1 MERCAEERRIK
12 MPRKTA
18 VIYARYSSHNQ
29 RDCSIEQQI
38 EACMRHAS
46 AVKLDVVGTY
56 ADRAISGKTDKRP
69 QFQQMMKD
77 AEQGK
82 FHFVLAWKSNRMGRN
97 MLQAMVNEERL
108 RECGV
113 KVLYTEEDFD
123 DSAAGRFAL
132 RNMMNV
138 NQFYSENMAED
149 IRRGM
154 MDNAKNCKANGSP
167 PYGYRIA
174 KDKSFEIDEA
184 AAKIV
189 QEIYR
194 KAAEGYRLVDIWR
207 SLNERGIKT
216 RSGGEWNR
224 SSFNKILHNERYK
237 GIYIYKDI
245 RVPDGMP
252 RIISDELY
260 FKAQEALRMKSN
272 PRCSGRR
279 RGNSVYLLTGKLF
292 CGRCLSPMVG
302 DSGTS
307 KTGAPHYYYKCQK
320 RKRQHA
326 CDKTNVQRDVIEKLI
341 AKKIYDYCLRD
352 DIIEKIADVTIE
364 HNVKRMQE
372 SNVGILGDQLAD
384 VNKRIGNLM
393 KAMEAG
399 ATSQNT
405 IARFHELEDEQMKL
419 NIKLNE
425 ARVNVVSVS
434 KEQLIAGLR
443 LFRKGNVEDKQ
454 TQAELFDL
462 FLQAAFLYDDKLRI
476 VFHLAGEKDSMD
488 IPIEEMAGDK
498 GLEEIKAEGFGQA
511 KLRPTNFKDSCPR
524 GGQFFPPV
532 SVSDQDRCGIFLER
546 RP

>member
-1 MERCAEERRIK
+1 MNDN
-12 MPRKTA
+12 A

-29 RDCSIEQQI
+29 RDCSIEQQV
-38 EACMRHAS
+38 EACMKHAA
-46 AVKLDVVGTY
+46 AVKLEVVATY
-56 ADRAISGKTDKRP
+56 ADRAVSGKTDKRP

-82 FHFVLAWKSNRMGRN
+82 FSVVLAWKSNRMGRN

-154 MDNAKNCKANGSP
+154 MDNAKQCKATGSP
-167 PYGYRIA
+167 PYGYRISQ
-174 KDKSFEIDEA
+174 DKHFEIDED
-184 AAKIV
+184 AAKV
-189 QEIYR
+189 VREIYQ
-194 KAAEGYRLVDIWR
+194 KAADGYRLVDIWR

-245 RVPDGMP
+245 RIPDGIP
-252 RIISDELY
+252 RIISDELF
-260 FKAQEALRMKSN
+260 FKAQEALRMKAN

-279 RGNSVYLLTGKLF
+279 QKNGEYLLTGKLF
-292 CGRCLSPMVG
+292 CGHCLSPMVG

-326 CDKTNVQRDVIEKLI
+326 CNKSNVKRDAIESLVAQKLFE
-341 AKKIYDYCLRD
+341 YCLSD
-352 DIIEKIADVTIE
+352 DIIDKIADATIE
-364 HNVKRMQE
+364 HNVRRMKE
-372 SNVGILGDQLAD
+372 SDVGLLESQLAD
-384 VNKRIGNLM
+384 INKRIGNLI

-399 ATSQNT
+399 AMSHNT
-405 IARFHELEDEQMKL
+405 IERFHELEDEQMRL
-419 NIKLNE
+419 NIKLQE
-425 ARVNVVSVS
+425 AKVNIVSVS
-434 KEQLIAGLR
+434 KEQLIAGMR
-443 LFRKGNVEDKQ
+443 IFRKGNIEDKRF
-454 TQAELFDL
+454 QADLFDT
-462 FLQAAFLYDDKLRI
+462 FLKAVFLYDDKLRI
-476 VFHLAGEKDSMD
+476 VFHLADGKDSLE
-488 IPIEEMAGDK
+488 IPLGEMADNAE
-498 GLEEIKAEGFGQA
+498 LEEIKDIPSEKFGQA
-511 KLRPTNFKDSCPR
+511 KPCPTKLNSSTFSM
-524 GGQFFPPV
+524 
-532 SVSDQDRCGIFLER
+532 
-546 RP
+546 